1 MISFITS
8 TFALMIVNFYVTF
21 SSSHSNSHITIIQSE
36 FCKVELCYSA
46 SKSNH
51 SDAIVVV
58 PAFNNS
64 LPSLQQP

>member
-21 SSSHSNSHITIIQSE
+21 SNSHSNSHIMITQSE
-36 FCKVELCYSA
+36 FSKVELCYSA

-58 PAFNNS
+58 PGFNNS